1 MENKWWLAFFAEIK
15 YPAAD
20 LTACPDQSGAV
31 SPGQQAGYKI
41 VGPCPVMNV
50 PVKQLYLSLITTFPL
65 FIPVRGLQTRRY
77 LKHCLSLDQ
86 LLPSALCLSRV
97 LTLTQTCKKSNHLLV
112 ALCLVY
118 KYCFSKDLFPSK
130 YSSLSDRTSYFKP
143 RTFFQSLKKKT
154 YLELVRKRKI
164 FPNQNISVAALRNK
178 QSKQ

>member
-50 PVKQLYLSLITTFPL
+50 PVKQLYPSLITTFPL

-77 LKHCLSLDQ
+77 LKHCLSLDP

-112 ALCLVY
+112 ALFLLINTVSPKIYFHPSILLCLTGHHI
-118 KYCFSKDLFPSK
+118 
-130 YSSLSDRTSYFKP
+130 SSL
-143 RTFFQSLKKKT
+143 
-154 YLELVRKRKI
+154 ELS
-164 FPNQNISVAALRNK
+164 FNL
-178 QSKQ
+178 